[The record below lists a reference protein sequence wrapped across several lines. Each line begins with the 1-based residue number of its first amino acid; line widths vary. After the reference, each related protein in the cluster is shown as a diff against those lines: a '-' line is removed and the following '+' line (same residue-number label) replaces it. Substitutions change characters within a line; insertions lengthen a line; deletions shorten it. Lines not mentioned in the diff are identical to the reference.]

1 MSSEERIQRF
11 VETSFGGKGG
21 STPILPDT
29 SLLDSGLIDS
39 TGILELVS
47 FLEESFGIE
56 LTDEEVVPEHFETV
70 RAIAAF
76 VASKQR
82 P

>member
-1 MSSEERIQRF
+1 MEAEPRVRTY
-11 VETSFGGKGG
+11 VETTFGRGG
-21 STPILPDT
+21 AAIGPDT

-47 FLEESFGIE
+47 FLESEFGIVVA
-56 LTDEEVVPEHFETV
+56 DEEVVPEHFESV

-76 VASKQR
+76 VDAKR
-82 P
+82 PA